1 LLSLRTASK
10 SPAVHAAGFRR
21 AARWRLEWPPSPAG
35 RNRNDRSDPLPQS
48 ALLEIARRARA
59 ASGARHAAHR
69 RALSGKLGLSA
80 RQLLRTGE
88 EEYQSLGLAD
98 TALTDAQII
107 AAMARHP
114 RLIERP
120 ILIAGDKA
128 VIGRPPEKV
137 LELLA

>member
-1 LLSLRTASK
+1 MTDLILYHNPRCSK
-10 SPAVHAAGFRR
+10 SRGALELLQ
-21 AARWRLEWPPSPAG
+21 ARGMEPTIVRYLETPPSEAE
-35 RNRNDRSDPLPQS
+35 LH
-48 ALLEIARRARA
+48 ALLA
-59 ASGARHAAHR
+59 
-69 RALSGKLGLSA
+69 KLGLSA

-128 VIGRPPEKV
+128 VIGRPPERV